1 MPNCPETRAP
11 AAKLTRCRLLRP
23 ACTVLQEGFFGFLP
37 FPEQFAG
44 RMAMMGFA
52 SGVTGELIT
61 GKGILAQLGADV
73 PDPRVLGV
81 LAVLIGGATAIGTAR
96 TLFRLQSGSM
106 SLGEFRRYASF
117 FGLSAEAQAQAE
129 AMQRKRAGDFTG
141 ATDLNAIDIAR
152 AEGTIADAALMTSDA
167 TPVVG
172 GPAPMA
178 GATATMAPPAPAA
191 AAPKRM
197 TAEEREM
204 AYARDVEITNGR
216 WAMLG
221 FAIAILVEAGTGAGV
236 VGQLETYA
244 KVAGL
249 LGANSGF

>member
-1 MPNCPETRAP
+1 
-11 AAKLTRCRLLRP
+11 
-23 ACTVLQEGFFGFLP
+23 
-37 FPEQFAG
+37 
-44 RMAMMGFA
+44 MAMMGFA
-52 SGVTGELIT
+52 SGVTGELLT
-61 GKGILAQLGADV
+61 GKGILAQLGADC
-73 PDPRVLGV
+73 PDPRLFGV
-81 LAVLIGGATAIGTAR
+81 LALLMGGATAIATAR

-106 SLGEFRRYASF
+106 SVGEFRRYASF
-117 FGLSAEAQAQAE
+117 FGLSAEAAAQAE
-129 AMQRKRAGDFTG
+129 AMQRKRAGDFTA
-141 ATDLNAIDIAR
+141 ATDLNAIDRAR
-152 AEGTIADAALMTSDA
+152 AEGTIADAALMTADA

-178 GATATMAPPAPAA
+178 GATATMAPPALAAEA

-204 AYARDVEITNGR
+204 AYARDVELQNGR

-221 FAIAILVEAGTGAGV
+221 FATAILVEAATGAGV

>member
-1 MPNCPETRAP
+1 
-11 AAKLTRCRLLRP
+11 
-23 ACTVLQEGFFGFLP
+23 
-37 FPEQFAG
+37 
-44 RMAMMGFA
+44 MAMMGFA

-73 PDPRVLGV
+73 PDPRLFGV
-81 LAVLIGGATAIGTAR
+81 LALLIGGATAIGTAR

-152 AEGTIADAALMTSDA
+152 AEGTIADAALMTTDA
-167 TPVVG
+167 TPVAG

-178 GATATMAPPAPAA
+178 GAAATMAPPAAA
-191 AAPKRM
+191 PAPKRM

-204 AYARDVEITNGR
+204 AYARDVEVTNGR

-221 FAIAILVEAGTGAGV
+221 FATAILVEAATGAGV